1 MIRLNL
7 TVYRAES
14 QSMHRWLAMF
24 FSLLPPPR
32 STIAIAFSSDGKHL
46 HPQDHFIQTE
56 LKGIYFVSGDHTVK
70 LIDLHIGK
78 CLKVLSGH
86 HNTN

>member
-14 QSMHRWLAMF
+14 QSMHAGLPC

-70 LIDLHIGK
+70 LIDWHIGK